1 MEAEVLLWRH
11 RKALLWRQQNPPV
24 EENTDPLQV
33 AIPLSDTIPK
43 VLGEEKMLQGE
54 QGEVIHPDLA
64 KCWEY
69 LLKHG
74 LDPNIRTD
82 LVKKYPPIAN
92 CKLVA
97 APLRNEEVKVTVSES
112 VLKRDERLATVQS
125 QVGACL
131 SALGK
136 ALNLLLQDEEKE
148 DSKHLQL
155 IELLNNTARML
166 ADVHYQEK
174 ATARPLATARAK
186 PRTVERFEVILRRG
200 GGQVMN
206 QVGYGGR
213 LSNFIDI
220 WRTITQDEVILSWLQ
235 GYKIPVRSSIA
246 QGCPPHSTVLVRI
259 RETLH

>member
-1 MEAEVLLWRH
+1 MPH
-11 RKALLWRQQNPPV
+11 
-24 EENTDPLQV
+24 
-33 AIPLSDTIPK
+33 
-43 VLGEEKMLQGE
+43 GE

-64 KCWEY
+64 KRWEY

-74 LDPNIRTD
+74 LDPTIRTD

-97 APLRNEEVKVTVSES
+97 APLLNEEVKVTVSES

-166 ADVHYQEK
+166 ADVHYQESESRK
-174 ATARPLATARAK
+174 
-186 PRTVERFEVILRRG
+186 
-200 GGQVMN
+200 N
-206 QVGYGGR
+206 
-213 LSNFIDI
+213 
-220 WRTITQDEVILSWLQ
+220 ILSVNLKRDLLAILTDSNADGWLF
-235 GYKIPVRSSIA
+235 GENLGERVKA
-246 QGCPPHSTVLVRI
+246 A
-259 RETLH
+259 RE